1 LVSIH
6 EPPRDRRYGVVIFYG
21 VADARIFEI
30 LEFFAS
36 PHDAERFI
44 EECLRDEPSWAPI
57 LSIEPIEFEI
67 ATN

>member
-1 LVSIH
+1 
-6 EPPRDRRYGVVIFYG
+6 VIFYG

-57 LSIEPIEFEI
+57 LWIEPIEFEI